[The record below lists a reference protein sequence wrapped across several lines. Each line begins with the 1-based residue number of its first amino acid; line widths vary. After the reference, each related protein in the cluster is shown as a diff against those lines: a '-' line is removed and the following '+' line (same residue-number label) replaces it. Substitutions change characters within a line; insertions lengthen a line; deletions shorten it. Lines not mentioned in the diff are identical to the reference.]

1 MFYASEIISYMKLNR
16 WESINAFLS
25 SLKSH
30 SWTPGLSFCDFI
42 VTDVCDFIISDRDF
56 KHYPG
61 TQRVNWINALIV
73 KVKYSQK
80 KKKKRRKKK
89 KVLLHVSVFNVS

>member
-16 WESINAFLS
+16 WESINAFLN

-30 SWTPGLSFCDFI
+30 SWSPGLFFCHFI
-42 VTDVCDFIISDRDF
+42 VTDVCDFIISDRNF

-61 TQRVNWINALIV
+61 AQRVNLINALIV
-73 KVKYSQK
+73 KIK
-80 KKKKRRKKK
+80 RKKK
-89 KVLLHVSVFNVS
+89 EKEKGFTARVSV